1 MPPFCERVKKER
13 RPGEGECGA
22 SGRMVPRGTA
32 QGRQIREVVGPDR
45 WLTLGFKEV
54 VEVMEWRT
62 RLSIIPI
69 HWESAQRGVIGE

>member
-1 MPPFCERVKKER
+1 
-13 RPGEGECGA
+13 
-22 SGRMVPRGTA
+22 MVPRGTA